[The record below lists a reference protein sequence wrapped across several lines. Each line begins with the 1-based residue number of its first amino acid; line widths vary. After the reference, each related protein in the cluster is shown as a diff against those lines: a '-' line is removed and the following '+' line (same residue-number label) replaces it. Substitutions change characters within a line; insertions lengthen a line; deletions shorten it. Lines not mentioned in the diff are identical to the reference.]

1 MPAHGSCPER
11 GLIGGGVVVRHWYRD
26 RTGVFVGPMSAV
38 VGGATVR
45 VTEQGIGFQNLPQP
59 LVGF

>member
-1 MPAHGSCPER
+1 M
-11 GLIGGGVVVRHWYRD
+11 
-26 RTGVFVGPMSAV
+26 VGMSAV

-45 VTEQGIGFQNLPQP
+45 VTEQGIGFQDLPQP